1 MIRSR
6 IALTSLLL
14 SALGLASCGSSAA
27 LRAETEAPSG
37 PITHSFLACGSNT
50 RIVDGSGEVVWS
62 YRLGSQDGQVLPN
75 DNVLLAVKRC
85 AEFPR
90 GAVVE
95 VTRDGEETV
104 VWVGEQHEI
113 HTVCPL
119 ADGRILVAE
128 GGPKPRLLEIE
139 RSGEVVAVIP
149 LACQT
154 DDFHMGTR
162 MARKLDDGTYLVPH
176 LLDFAV
182 KQYDAEGQV
191 IAVFDTTAPGDPGHA
206 VHTWPFTAI
215 RLPNGNTHVNLT
227 HSNQVVQYDASGE
240 VVWRLTNDDLPEPW
254 LADPCGAQ
262 VLPNGNVVIA
272 CYGQTDAAMPKLLEV
287 TPAKEVVW
295 TYHDEIPHS
304 VHGIHVLDDRGV
316 PLAGAPMK

>member
-14 SALGLASCGSSAA
+14 SVLGLASCGSSAA

-75 DNVLLAVKRC
+75 GNVLLAVKRC

-191 IAVFDTTAPGDPGHA
+191 IAVFDTTAPGEPGQE
-206 VHTWPFTAI
+206 VVGGEPR
-215 RLPNGNTHVNLT
+215 RLARRVVLTTVARSGTTCPGEASGNT
-227 HSNQVVQYDASGE
+227 
-240 VVWRLTNDDLPEPW
+240 
-254 LADPCGAQ
+254 
-262 VLPNGNVVIA
+262 NV
-272 CYGQTDAAMPKLLEV
+272 
-287 TPAKEVVW
+287 
-295 TYHDEIPHS
+295 
-304 VHGIHVLDDRGV
+304 DRGPGSPIRAV
-316 PLAGAPMK
+316 RRSSRAGTS